1 MALPLNA
8 LGGKLMTV
16 SSFAMAHGA
25 DRRTHRDTGAGCADA
40 SDQICKMLPRML
52 PSMAVDCGYLF
63 ELIDIIGAGWRIRT
77 PDLLITNQIK
87 PLLICRHNFGSW

>member
-1 MALPLNA
+1 
-8 LGGKLMTV
+8 MTV
-16 SSFAMAHGA
+16 STFAMAHWA

-40 SDQICKMLPRML
+40 SDQICMMLPRML

-77 PDLLITNQIK
+77 PDLLITNQIE
-87 PLLICRHNFGSW
+87 PLLICRHNFGFW